1 MTCYLARLLSYRCR
15 LSGERER
22 GAMTTDPGDRSGSR
36 RTARSGR
43 GALPKRM
50 AGKRHNRTHAVQEIS
65 CSITASAR
73 ASSEKRIVR
82 PSALVSRIFSRRQY
96 LRTKSIKPQFP
107 NGIVSSVSFV
117 STTNTAR
124 SLAGFVSLAL
134 VLTPWRSRFS
144 ASIFDIPL
152 TRGKVYRPPL
162 DSR

>member
-22 GAMTTDPGDRSGSR
+22 GAD
-36 RTARSGR
+36 
-43 GALPKRM
+43 
-50 AGKRHNRTHAVQEIS
+50 
-65 CSITASAR
+65 
-73 ASSEKRIVR
+73 
-82 PSALVSRIFSRRQY
+82 QY

-134 VLTPWRSRFS
+134 ALTPWRSRFS